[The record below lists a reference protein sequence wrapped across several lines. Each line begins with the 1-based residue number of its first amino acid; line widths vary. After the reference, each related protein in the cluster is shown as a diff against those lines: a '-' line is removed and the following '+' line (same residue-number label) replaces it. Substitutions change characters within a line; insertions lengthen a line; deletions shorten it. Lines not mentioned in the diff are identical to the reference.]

1 MRDNKDNIIVTKTFK
16 FACEI
21 VDLEEKLV
29 VLKKFVLS
37 KQVAG
42 SGMSIGANVR
52 EAQRA
57 VSKAGFINKLGIAL
71 KEAEETE
78 YWFEIIE
85 EKIFKLDEKLKNEL
99 QEIIRFLVA
108 IINSIKN
115 NNNKF

>member
-1 MRDNKDNIIVTKTFK
+1 MRDKKDNVIVTKTFG

-21 VDLEEKLV
+21 VDLEEKLIE
-29 VLKKFVLS
+29 LKKFVLS

-57 VSKAGFINKLGIAL
+57 VSKADFINKLGIAL

-78 YWFEIIE
+78 YWFDIIE
-85 EKIFKLDEKLKNEL
+85 KKVFPLESKLKNEL
-99 QEIIRFLVA
+99 QEIISLLVS
-108 IINSIKN
+108 IINSSKN
-115 NNNKF
+115 NKN